1 VIDDHDTVTGGAECG
16 TGEARLWDH
25 CCQQFPES
33 MEWREGKEK
42 LEPAVATEA
51 RMGSER

>member
-1 VIDDHDTVTGGAECG
+1 MWNGRGATLG
-16 TGEARLWDH
+16 SSR
-25 CCQQFPES
+25 
-33 MEWREGKEK
+33 EWREGKEK